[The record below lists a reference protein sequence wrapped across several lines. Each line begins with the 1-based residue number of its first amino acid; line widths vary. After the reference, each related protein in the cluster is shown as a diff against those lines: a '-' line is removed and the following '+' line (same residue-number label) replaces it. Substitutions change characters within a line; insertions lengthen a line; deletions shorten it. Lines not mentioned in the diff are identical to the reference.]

1 MSANRNAIKVFVCA
15 DAGDELAKLEETV
28 RLAPSLVLVGSNLGM
43 AGLDDEIA
51 LTEPDVLLAHVV
63 FDEAADQHWPEAG
76 EQIVK
81 AVLLVTELGFAEAL
95 AAMCGDESG
104 IRGVLPDFASDAEIV
119 AAIEAV
125 AAGLLVVHPD
135 IAGRVPPD
143 ATPRA
148 PDSSLQPLSPR
159 ESEVLNLLA
168 AGLANKEIAWQLKIS
183 EHTVK
188 FHITSIFNKLN
199 ASTRVEAVAIGAR
212 HGLIIL

>member
-1 MSANRNAIKVFVCA
+1 MSTNRNTIKVFVCA
-15 DAGDELAKLEETV
+15 EAGDELAKLEETV
-28 RLAPSLVLVGSNLGM
+28 RSAPSLALVGSNLGM

-63 FDEAADQHWPEAG
+63 FDEAADRHWPEAG
-76 EQIVK
+76 EQILK
-81 AVLLVTELGFAEAL
+81 AVLLVPEPGFAEAL
-95 AAMCGDESG
+95 TAMRGDESS
-104 IRGVLPDFASDAEIV
+104 IRAVLPDFASDAEIA

-135 IAGRVPPD
+135 VAGHVRPD
-143 ATPRA
+143 ARPRA
-148 PDSSLQPLSPR
+148 TDSSLQALSPR

-199 ASTRVEAVAIGAR
+199 ASTRAEAVAIGAR

>member
-1 MSANRNAIKVFVCA
+1 LSANRNTTKVFVCA
-15 DAGDELAKLEETV
+15 EASDELARLEEMV
-28 RLAPSLVLVGSNLGM
+28 RAAPSLALVGSNLGR

-51 LTEPDVLLAHVV
+51 LIEPDVLLAHVV
-63 FDEAADQHWPEAG
+63 FDEATDQHWPEAG

-81 AVLLVTELGFAEAL
+81 AVLLVSEPGFAEAL
-95 AAMCGDESG
+95 AAMRADESG
-104 IRGVLPDFASDAEIV
+104 IRGVLPDFASDAEIE
-119 AAIEAV
+119 AAIGAV

-135 IAGRVPPD
+135 VAGYAPPD

-148 PDSSLQPLSPR
+148 PDSSIQPLSPR

-168 AGLANKEIAWQLKIS
+168 AGLANKEVAWQLKIS

-199 ASTRVEAVAIGAR
+199 ASTRAEAVAIGAR
-212 HGLIIL
+212 QGLIIL